1 MTPTADRIENCHRRV
16 ARCYIQGMT
25 RSSQPTRLPTDVYD
39 WALVAAPV
47 NSRTVPQQIAHWA
60 RLGRELEMSPQVSHR
75 SISEVLGGS
84 RAYDALSEPEQAI
97 VRQEWAERARAAR
110 GALDYAARFAADGE
124 SYSELDEHGA
134 VVVHPARD

>member
-1 MTPTADRIENCHRRV
+1 
-16 ARCYIQGMT
+16 MT